1 MIKLNDLKEGDFVV
15 AVYEGQQTPGYVKE
29 LNREDKEVC
38 ITTDVQ
44 DFWFKPEELF
54 PIPLDDRELMKL
66 NFSRQQND
74 DGSVK
79 YSKGAFRLL
88 IPANGSFNDF
98 EMWYRED
105 RRHITHPIAV
115 HELQN
120 HYSQMTKVHLTDE
133 IMA

>member
-44 DFWFKPEELF
+44 DFWFKPEALN
-54 PIPLDDRELMKL
+54 PIPLNADQLHKL
-66 NFSRQQND
+66 NFEAQAFE

-79 YSKGAFRLL
+79 YSKGPFRIFL
-88 IPANGSFNDF
+88 PQKDNFSNFD
-98 EMWYRED
+98 MWYRED
-105 RRHITHPIAV
+105 RRHLNQPISV
-115 HELQN
+115 HQLQN
-120 HYSQMTKVHLTDE
+120 HYHDMTKVDL
-133 IMA
+133 ARN

>member
-54 PIPLDDRELMKL
+54 PIPLNDQEMTKL

-79 YSKGAFRLL
+79 YSKGAFRVL
-88 IPANGSFNDF
+88 IPANGNFNDF

-105 RRHITHPIAV
+105 RRHITQPIAV